1 MKITFGDLNSN
12 LLPKGTLT
20 RIYYP
25 ILLFLLLFGKK
36 GKIIPPKKKSKKI
49 KKIKKNQRDLNSNLL
64 PNTTFPIVEN
74 YAQKKNSKKIK
85 KIKKNQKKSKK
96 SKKIKKN
103 QRDLNSNL
111 LPNTTFP
118 IVENYAQKKNSKKIK
133 KIKKNQKKSKKSKKI
148 KKILNSNLNP
158 TIFLSK
164 KQTYLKPV
172 IDQCM
177 GVYSSFSAFE
187 DNNKF

>member
-1 MKITFGDLNSN
+1 MSGHMSQGDLNSN
-12 LLPKGTLT
+12 LLPNTT
-20 RIYYP
+20 FP
-25 ILLFLLLFGKK
+25 IGNWKK
-36 GKIIPPKKKSKKI
+36 RKNNSPKKNSKKI

-74 YAQKKNSKKIK
+74 CGPKKNSKKIK
-85 KIKKNQKKSKK
+85 KIKKNQKNSKNF
-96 SKKIKKN
+96 KKF
-103 QRDLNSNL
+103 LNSNL
-111 LPNTTFP
+111 H
-118 IVENYAQKKNSKKIK
+118 
-133 KIKKNQKKSKKSKKI
+133 
-148 KKILNSNLNP
+148 P
-158 TIFLSK
+158 TLFLSK

>member
-1 MKITFGDLNSN
+1 MPKKKIQ
-12 LLPKGTLT
+12 
-20 RIYYP
+20 
-25 ILLFLLLFGKK
+25 
-36 GKIIPPKKKSKKI
+36 KKSKK
-49 KKIKKNQRDLNSNLL
+49 
-64 PNTTFPIVEN
+64 
-74 YAQKKNSKKIK
+74 SKE
-85 KIKKNQKKSKK
+85 IKKNQKKSK
-96 SKKIKKN
+96 
-103 QRDLNSNL
+103 R
-111 LPNTTFP
+111 F
-118 IVENYAQKKNSKKIK
+118 
-133 KIKKNQKKSKKSKKI
+133 KKI